1 MVDRI
6 RTVAIGV
13 PTGRAIVVFV
23 IVVFVLRIIFIF
35 TAGAAKHNIIPRV

>member
-13 PTGRAIVVFV
+13 PTGRTFVVFV
-23 IVVFVLRIIFIF
+23 IVIVGRIIFIF
-35 TAGAAKHNIIPRV
+35 TAGATKLRIIACV